1 MAGNKEG
8 NNNASKQLWGA
19 QKFRVTGRIQALEQP
34 SIEASHCMRVT
45 SESAVLE
52 GEGMLSI

>member
-8 NNNASKQLWGA
+8 NNNVNKQLWGT
-19 QKFRVTGRIQALEQP
+19 QKFRVTRRIQALEQP
-34 SIEASHCMRVT
+34 RTEASHCMRVT
-45 SESAVLE
+45 FESAVLE